1 MTIME
6 ESIAQAPVFRT
17 GRLVVVAE
25 AIPVDIRPSDFGEG
39 IYADP
44 AVMESWRNR
53 RWRFCK
59 TRVHIRWADV
69 VIATVQGDTQPHG
82 HVAGEYVDSLSK
94 QRRED
99 GPAPLLRVVRDAL
112 GDARAWAQ
120 TLGDPS
126 NLILELNKVYK
137 LSDDFMV

>member
-1 MTIME
+1 ME
-6 ESIAQAPVFRT
+6 ESIARAPVFEA
-17 GRLVVVAE
+17 GPLAVWAV

-39 IYADP
+39 EFSDP

-53 RWRFCK
+53 RWQFCE
-59 TRVHIRWADV
+59 TRVFIRWAEV
-69 VIATVQGDTQPHG
+69 EIATARGDVQPHG

-94 QRRED
+94 ERRRD

-112 GDARAWAQ
+112 GDARIWAM

-126 NLILELNKVYK
+126 KLRWELNK
-137 LSDDFMV
+137 LSTFCSEFES